1 MEDQFKELRDYI
13 DERTRDMETH
23 LLTEFR
29 KWALRIEA
37 TIKPQP
43 ARIAGLEERMTL
55 VEERLDNLENGRKSV

>member
-1 MEDQFKELRDYI
+1 MTNEELKDYI
-13 DERTRDMETH
+13 DERSRDMETT

-43 ARIAGLEERMTL
+43 ARLAGLEDRMGL
-55 VEERLDNLENGRKSV
+55 VEERLDQLEGKKEL

>member
-1 MEDQFKELRDYI
+1 LTNEELKDYI
-13 DERTRDMETH
+13 DERSRDMETT

-43 ARIAGLEERMTL
+43 ARLAGLEDRMGL
-55 VEERLDNLENGRKSV
+55 VEERLDQLEGKKEL